1 MTYEKAITGVMRPSN
16 PLALGIDL
24 GGSNLRLGIVDCH
37 GSMVDFY
44 ARPIDLGLTGDEI
57 VAMVSRHARDFPHV
71 DEASGVGLALSASI
85 LDGGELR
92 PGMTTHPKLGGFP
105 LRQQLAEALGKPCL
119 IDNDANLA
127 LVGEAHFGAARGLR
141 DVLLLTLG
149 TGVGG
154 GLMLAGHIRRGAH
167 SSAAEIGLTQVPR
180 TDARGYFSLE
190 SLSSPGALMRE
201 LGEPRGQLFD
211 RAASG
216 DRKASALIEQ
226 MYEYLGMAVTNA
238 HVLLDLELVLLAGGL
253 SRSGVV
259 LRDGLRSAFAKICPP
274 ELQLGL
280 RIELAALAPD
290 EGGVI
295 GAACMWFEEQGSL
308 PRL

>member
-1 MTYEKAITGVMRPSN
+1 MRPSN

-37 GSMVDFY
+37 GSLVDFC
-44 ARPIDLGLTGDEI
+44 AQPIDLSLSGDDL
-57 VAMVSRHARDFPHV
+57 VAMVSRHARGLARLS
-71 DEASGVGLALSASI
+71 EASGVGLALSASV
-85 LDGGELR
+85 LAGGDLG
-92 PGMTTHPKLGGFP
+92 PGMTTHPRLGGYP
-105 LRQQLAEALGKPCL
+105 LRQRLSEELGRPCL

-127 LVGEAHFGAARGLR
+127 LLGEVHFGAARGLR

-154 GLMLAGHIRRGAH
+154 GLMLGGHLRRGAH
-167 SSAAEIGLTQVPR
+167 SSAAEIGLTQVPG
-180 TDARGYFSLE
+180 TGEEDYVSLE

-201 LGEPRGQLFD
+201 LGDPRGHLFE

-216 DRKASALIEQ
+216 DRKAKALIEQ
-226 MYEYLGMAVTNA
+226 MFRYLGLAVANA
-238 HVLLDLELVLLAGGL
+238 HILLDLELVLLAGGL

-259 LRDGLRSAFAKICPP
+259 LRDGLRAAFARICPL
-274 ELQLGL
+274 ELQFGL
-280 RIELAALAPD
+280 RIDLAALNPD

-295 GAACMWFEEQGSL
+295 GAACLWFEEQGSL
-308 PRL
+308 QRL